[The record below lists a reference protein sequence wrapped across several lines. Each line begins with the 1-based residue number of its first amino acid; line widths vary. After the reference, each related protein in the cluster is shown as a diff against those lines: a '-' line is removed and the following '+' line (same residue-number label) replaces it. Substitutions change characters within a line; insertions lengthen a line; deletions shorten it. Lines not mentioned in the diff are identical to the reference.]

1 MAGDGLIDPWSSD
14 DETDYSRIVE
24 KFGLDMV
31 DPSAIPNPGM
41 LHRRGIVFAHRDLDV
56 ALRSIRDKSPL
67 GVLTGLMPSGRMHL
81 GHSMV
86 IEQVRWFQ
94 EQGADITV
102 AVADLEALATR
113 GTSLESGR
121 EKAINEYIH
130 NYAALGLDP
139 DSTSVY
145 FQSSRPDVQRLG
157 FMLGRRTNLSEFE
170 SIYGFSGETNLAHV
184 QAPLVQVG
192 DIVHPQLDEYGGLR
206 PIVVP
211 VGIDQDPHLRLTRDI
226 VGKTHWFNIK
236 PRKSGGLT
244 VALSVQDD
252 NARFLGVG
260 HDGRIDR
267 ETRDRIFSRISGVVK
282 SLGFADMNAN
292 PKHGTLEIPAATIE
306 DRAPIRM
313 ALLALERE
321 LGGMGLMPPCS
332 TYHRFA
338 SGMTGGKMSSSKPET
353 TIFMDDS
360 ADDMARKVKGA
371 ISGGQSTVEEH
382 RRLGGDCSKDI
393 PYQYLQFFFETD
405 DSALLE
411 IRREYESG
419 RMLAGEMKQLC
430 IDRAG
435 EWLSDISEKRDAWS
449 DRLGDFLAPDAR

>member
-1 MAGDGLIDPWSSD
+1 MDQM
-14 DETDYSRIVE
+14 
-24 KFGLDMV
+24 K
-31 DPSAIPNPGM
+31 
-41 LHRRGIVFAHRDLDV
+41 
-56 ALRSIRDKSPL
+56 
-67 GVLTGLMPSGRMHL
+67 
-81 GHSMV
+81 
-86 IEQVRWFQ
+86 
-94 EQGADITV
+94 
-102 AVADLEALATR
+102 
-113 GTSLESGR
+113 
-121 EKAINEYIH
+121 
-130 NYAALGLDP
+130 
-139 DSTSVY
+139 
-145 FQSSRPDVQRLG
+145 
-157 FMLGRRTNLSEFE
+157 
-170 SIYGFSGETNLAHV
+170 
-184 QAPLVQVG
+184 
-192 DIVHPQLDEYGGLR
+192 GGLR

-360 ADDMARKVKGA
+360 ADD
-371 ISGGQSTVEEH
+371 SHH
-382 RRLGGDCSKDI
+382 R
-393 PYQYLQFFFETD
+393 FF
-405 DSALLE
+405 LLKF
-411 IRREYESG
+411 G
-419 RMLAGEMKQLC
+419 T
-430 IDRAG
+430 
-435 EWLSDISEKRDAWS
+435 
-449 DRLGDFLAPDAR
+449 